1 MLIFFH
7 NPFSLFIF
15 FYNFIYIRCNNMVY
29 FLPNYCVCYF
39 IILYYFNEN
48 ILSAGYFEARDILKG
63 NQINDNIIDSNI

>member
-1 MLIFFH
+1 MI
-7 NPFSLFIF
+7 
-15 FYNFIYIRCNNMVY
+15 Y

-48 ILSAGYFEARDILKG
+48 ILSAEYFEARDMLKG